1 MKAILHHRY
10 GSPLLLEL
18 AYIPVPDIDEEGVL
32 VRVRAASVNAL
43 DWHRT
48 TAHPFVVRTGEGWR
62 RPKEPRLG
70 VDVAGEVT
78 AVGAKV
84 TELRPGDA
92 VFGTRT
98 GAFAEFV
105 AGDERNF
112 APKPANLTFEQAAAL
127 PVAGTTAL
135 QGLRDKGRLA
145 AGERVLIAGAGG
157 GVGHAA
163 VQIAKALG
171 GEVTAVSRTA
181 NLEMLRSIGADRVI
195 DYTTEDFTTGRERYD
210 LVMDISGT
218 RPLRAIRKVL
228 APGGRVVVVGAIGH
242 GQVAPVDRMLYAFL
256 LQRLRGGDVIPFI
269 SQTSKPDLLVLRDLA
284 ESGRLTPVIDRTF
297 PLEEVPNAIDYV
309 QREQTRGKVV
319 ITVAGSG
326 A

>member
-1 MKAILHHRY
+1 
-10 GSPLLLEL
+10 
-18 AYIPVPDIDEEGVL
+18 
-32 VRVRAASVNAL
+32 
-43 DWHRT
+43 
-48 TAHPFVVRTGEGWR
+48 
-62 RPKEPRLG
+62 
-70 VDVAGEVT
+70 
-78 AVGAKV
+78 
-84 TELRPGDA
+84 
-92 VFGTRT
+92 
-98 GAFAEFV
+98 
-105 AGDERNF
+105 
-112 APKPANLTFEQAAAL
+112 LTFEQAAAL

-145 AGERVLIAGAGG
+145 AGERVLVAGAGG

-297 PLEEVPNAIDYV
+297 PLAEVPNAIDYV

-319 ITVAGSG
+319 ITVAGAG

>member
-1 MKAILHHRY
+1 MKAILHRRY
-10 GSPLLLEL
+10 GSPRLLEL
-18 AYIPVPDIDEEGVL
+18 ADIPVPEIDDEGVL

-84 TELRPGDA
+84 TEFRPGDA

-105 AGDERNF
+105 AGVERNF
-112 APKPANLTFEQAAAL
+112 APKPGNLTFDQAAAM
-127 PVAGTTAL
+127 PVAGTTAI
-135 QGLRDKGRLA
+135 QGLRDKGGLQT
-145 AGERVLIAGAGG
+145 GERVLISGAGG
-157 GVGHAA
+157 GVGHMA

-171 GEVTAVSRTA
+171 GEVTAVSRTE
-181 NLEMLRSIGADRVI
+181 NLDMLRSIGADHVV
-195 DYTTEDFTTGRERYD
+195 DYTKDDFTKGTQRYD
-210 LVMDISGT
+210 LVMEISGT

-228 APGGRVVVVGAIGH
+228 APDGRLVVVGAIGH
-242 GQVAPVDRMLYAFL
+242 GQVAPVDRMLFAFL
-256 LQRLRGGDVIPFI
+256 LQRFGGGDVIPFI
-269 SQTSKPDLLVLRDLA
+269 SQTSKPDLLALRDLA
-284 ESGRLTPVIDRTF
+284 EAGQLTPVVDRTY
-297 PLEEVPNAIDYV
+297 PLAEVPDAIDYV
-309 QREQTRGKVV
+309 QREQTQGKVV
-319 ITVAGSG
+319 ITVAAAG

>member
-10 GSPLLLEL
+10 GSPRLLEL
-18 AYIPVPDIDEEGVL
+18 ADIPVPEIEDEGVL

-78 AVGAKV
+78 AVGGKV
-84 TELRPGDA
+84 TEFRPGDA

-98 GAFAEFV
+98 GAFAEYV
-105 AGDERNF
+105 AGVERNF
-112 APKPANLTFEQAAAL
+112 APKPGNLTFEQAAGL

-135 QGLRDKGRLA
+135 QGLRDKGGLKP
-145 AGERVLIAGAGG
+145 GERVLISGAGG

-171 GEVTAVSRTA
+171 AEVTAISRTE
-181 NLEMLRSIGADRVI
+181 NLDMLRSIGADQVI
-195 DYTTEDFTTGRERYD
+195 DYTRDDFTKRPEHYD
-210 LVMDISGT
+210 VVMDISGT
-218 RPLRAIRKVL
+218 RPLRDIRGVL
-228 APGGRVVVVGAIGH
+228 SPGGRLVVVGAIGN
-242 GQVAPVDRMLYAFL
+242 GLIAPVDRMLFAFL
-256 LQRLRGGDVIPFI
+256 LQRIGGGDVIPFI
-269 SQTSKPDLLVLRDLA
+269 SQTSKPDLLTLRDMA
-284 ESGRLTPVIDRTF
+284 EAGQLRPVIDRTY
-297 PLEEVPNAIDYV
+297 PLAEVPSAIDYV

-319 ITVAGSG
+319 ITV
-326 A
+326 